1 MKKKIVQLTT
11 CILVV
16 ALVVTVLVSMASF
29 KGTYTN
35 DVIAVL
41 KGNINAMELSIGG
54 RTDYQEMADE
64 YQKAYGQNNRITII
78 AADGT
83 VLADT
88 QADSEQTENHLE
100 RPEVQEALDGGFGAE
115 VRYSETTGKDMI
127 YVAKQMPSGVIIR
140 NSMPLDNATAVVNQ
154 TLPVII
160 IVFILLVVL
169 AVFLSGKIVSNTL
182 KPFSQ
187 LHDSI
192 QGYIEGKQKKLSIE
206 SPYPEFDDIAQ
217 AFSRISERLNRYIE
231 KVKLENRKTAL
242 IIDSINEG
250 LMILDEKEDVLLIN
264 TAAKNIFG
272 VNGEPLSEN
281 ILHYIRR
288 PDIISKLE
296 KSLVKKKNMQFEAR
310 NDKDGRTYRFYTSI
324 VDEPSFM
331 NGKGG
336 YAMLVLI
343 SDVTDIELS
352 ERVRRDFAANV
363 SHELKTPLTS
373 INGFAQLVANG
384 MAADEESIREYAKRI
399 SEESDRLMGLIND
412 TLMLSELE
420 QISIDETIEN
430 VDIVKVT
437 EDVLHLLED
446 NIVKRNLKVHVSG
459 AAEMMANKNRIREL
473 ILNLCDNAIKYN
485 KEDGS
490 VDIRLSE
497 QDAFVKIEVQD
508 TGIGVPADEANRIF
522 ERFYRAKNSG
532 GSTVSG
538 TGLGLAIV
546 KHIVALYEGEL
557 TLESRLGEGSR
568 FTIRMKKD

>member
-1 MKKKIVQLTT
+1 MATTLKDIAKKLGISEATVSLALNNNSLVNEKTKKRVHEAAKELKYFPNMVAKGLATNKSNTIGIIVPDINIVFYANILRAIDEVVNRAGYSLLAAMSNNDPQIEEEIIRTFISKRIEGVLAVPTNKPTKFLT
-11 CILVV
+11 
-16 ALVVTVLVSMASF
+16 S
-29 KGTYTN
+29 
-35 DVIAVL
+35 
-41 KGNINAMELSIGG
+41 
-54 RTDYQEMADE
+54 
-64 YQKAYGQNNRITII
+64 YQKALREYNIPLVYITSLYTIDEI
-78 AADGT
+78 RYVMGDIREGT
-83 VLADT
+83 YMLIK
-88 QADSEQTENHLE
+88 HLTD
-100 RPEVQEALDGGFGAE
+100 LGH
-115 VRYSETTGKDMI
+115 
-127 YVAKQMPSGVIIR
+127 R
-140 NSMPLDNATAVVNQ
+140 N
-154 TLPVII
+154 
-160 IVFILLVVL
+160 IVFIGGNRTVPTTSLRREGYSRALGEKGIPVFAENLIECEDIHYDQAALVTEEL
-169 AVFLSGKIVSNTL
+169 IGRRRDF
-182 KPFSQ
+182 
-187 LHDSI
+187 
-192 QGYIEGKQKKLSIE
+192 
-206 SPYPEFDDIAQ
+206 
-217 AFSRISERLNRYIE
+217 
-231 KVKLENRKTAL
+231 TA
-242 IIDSINEG
+242 ICAMN
-250 LMILDEKEDVLLIN
+250 DEMALGVIN
-264 TAAKNIFG
+264 TC
-272 VNGEPLSEN
+272 L
-281 ILHYIRR
+281 L
-288 PDIISKLE
+288 
-296 KSLVKKKNMQFEAR
+296 
-310 NDKDGRTYRFYTSI
+310 YTS
-324 VDEPSFM
+324 
-331 NGKGG
+331 
-336 YAMLVLI
+336 LVLI

>member
-88 QADSEQTENHLE
+88 QAASEQTENHLE

-264 TAAKNIFG
+264 TAAKIF
-272 VNGEPLSEN
+272 
-281 ILHYIRR
+281 
-288 PDIISKLE
+288 
-296 KSLVKKKNMQFEAR
+296 
-310 NDKDGRTYRFYTSI
+310 
-324 VDEPSFM
+324 
-331 NGKGG
+331 
-336 YAMLVLI
+336 
-343 SDVTDIELS
+343 
-352 ERVRRDFAANV
+352 
-363 SHELKTPLTS
+363 
-373 INGFAQLVANG
+373 
-384 MAADEESIREYAKRI
+384 
-399 SEESDRLMGLIND
+399 
-412 TLMLSELE
+412 
-420 QISIDETIEN
+420 
-430 VDIVKVT
+430 
-437 EDVLHLLED
+437 
-446 NIVKRNLKVHVSG
+446 
-459 AAEMMANKNRIREL
+459 
-473 ILNLCDNAIKYN
+473 
-485 KEDGS
+485 S
-490 VDIRLSE
+490 V
-497 QDAFVKIEVQD
+497 
-508 TGIGVPADEANRIF
+508 
-522 ERFYRAKNSG
+522 
-532 GSTVSG
+532 
-538 TGLGLAIV
+538 
-546 KHIVALYEGEL
+546 
-557 TLESRLGEGSR
+557 
-568 FTIRMKKD
+568 

>member
-1 MKKKIVQLTT
+1 VKKKIVQLTT

-41 KGNINAMELSIGG
+41 KGNINAMELSLGEH
-54 RTDYQEMADE
+54 TDYQKMANE
-64 YQKAYGQNNRITII
+64 YQKAYGQNNRVTVI
-78 AADGT
+78 AEDGT

-100 RPEVQEALDGGFGAE
+100 RPEVQEALAGRFGSE
-115 VRYSETTGKDMI
+115 VRYSETTGQDMI
-127 YVAKQMPSGVIIR
+127 YVAKQMPNGVIIR

-192 QGYIEGKQKKLSIE
+192 QGYIEGKQEKLSIE

-250 LMILDEKEDVLLIN
+250 LMILDEKEEVLLIN

-288 PDIISKLE
+288 PDIVSKLE
-296 KSLVKKKNMQFEAR
+296 KALTKKKNMQFEAR
-310 NDKDGRTYRFYTSI
+310 NDEDGRTYRFYTSI
-324 VDEPSFM
+324 VDEPAFM
-331 NGKGG
+331 NGQGG

-384 MAADEESIREYAKRI
+384 MVEDEKSIKAYARRI

-420 QISIDETIEN
+420 QISIDEAIET
-430 VDIVKVT
+430 VDIAKVT

-446 NIVKRNLKVHVSG
+446 NIIKRDLKVHVSG
-459 AAEMMANKNRIREL
+459 AAAIMANRNRIREL
-473 ILNLCDNAIKYN
+473 MLNLCDNAVKYN
-485 KEDGS
+485 KEGGRI
-490 VDIRLSE
+490 DIRLSE
-497 QDAFVKIEVQD
+497 QDAFVEIEIQD
-508 TGIGVPADEANRIF
+508 TGIGVPEDEVNRIF

-532 GSTVSG
+532 GSTISG

-557 TLESRLGEGSR
+557 TMESRLGEGSR
-568 FTIRMKKD
+568 FIVRLKKD